1 MWEYTK
7 KTKELFRHPKNAGEI
22 KDADAVGE
30 VGSMICG
37 DALRLFLKVD
47 KETGKITDARF
58 QTFGCASAIASSS
71 ALTEMIKGMTLDEAQ
86 KVSNKDIA
94 DFLGGLPKEKMHC
107 SVMGWEALEAA
118 ILDYKGEAP
127 TPRTRGRIVCECF
140 QVSEE
145 TIREV
150 ALANRLTTVE
160 EITGYTKAG
169 GGCGSCVEEIETIL
183 RDIWHVKAPFKMPA
197 EPKRLTNLQ
206 RIALIQ
212 DALEKDIRPPLQA
225 EGGDLELID
234 IEGRKVTIAL
244 RRAGKGDGG
253 EVTVEGI
260 EERLRELVGDEIT
273 VESV

>member
-7 KTKELFRHPKNAGEI
+7 KTKELFRHPKNVGEI

-37 DALRLFLKVD
+37 DALKLYIKVD
-47 KETGKITDARF
+47 KETGKITDAKF

-94 DFLGGLPKEKMHC
+94 DFLGGLPREKMHC

-127 TPRTRGRIVCECF
+127 PPETKGRIVCECF
-140 QVSEE
+140 QVTEE
-145 TIREV
+145 TIRRV

-160 EITGYTKAG
+160 EITSYTKAG
-169 GGCGSCVEEIETIL
+169 GGCESCVEEIGTIL
-183 RDIWHVKAPFKMPA
+183 RDIWHVKAPAMPA
-197 EPKRLTNLQ
+197 MPKKLTNLQ

-212 DALEKDIRPPLQA
+212 DALEKEIKPRLQA
-225 EGGDLELID
+225 DGGDLELID
-234 IEGRKVTIAL
+234 IEGRKVVLAL
-244 RRAGKGDGG
+244 RRARDGG
-253 EVTVEGI
+253 EWEVTAEGI
-260 EERLRELVGDEIT
+260 EEKLKELVGDEIT
-273 VESV
+273 VETV

>member
-7 KTKELFRHPKNAGEI
+7 KTKELFRHPKNVGEI

-37 DALRLFLKVD
+37 DALKLSLKVD
-47 KETGKITDARF
+47 KETGKIIDAKF

-127 TPRTRGRIVCECF
+127 PSEIKGRIVCECF
-140 QVSEE
+140 QVTEE
-145 TIREV
+145 TIRAV
-150 ALANRLTTVE
+150 ALANRLTSVE
-160 EITGYTKAG
+160 EITSYTKAG
-169 GGCGSCVEEIETIL
+169 GGCESCVGEIETIL
-183 RDIWHVKAPFKMPA
+183 RDIWQVKMPA
-197 EPKRLTNLQ
+197 MPIVPKQLTNLQ

-212 DALEKDIRPPLQA
+212 DALEKEIRPRLQA
-225 EGGDLELID
+225 DGGDLELID
-234 IEGRKVTIAL
+234 IEGRKVVLAL
-244 RRAGKGDGG
+244 RRAREG
-253 EVTVEGI
+253 EVSVEGI
-260 EERLRELVGDEIT
+260 EKKLSELVGDEIT